1 MKYIFRLYCRT
12 LVNGRYLSSGK
23 TVWLRGWRTGHR
35 RGLKVQAQT
44 VQGSSDLSAV
54 GLVTCTPF
62 STRGSAHLPSTLLRR
77 SHHPCLSFAVLMQ
90 FVSETLAPSSLF
102 DILAR
107 SLLWQSRVNHTVSHT
122 GTAPQPGLSPSL
134 SDGRRWTGNWRTP
147 SFTLSPPPSL
157 VRGSCLFTRIDHPTA
172 PWRSAGYCRSFES
185 RTSTLSSLVQT
196 HSPTLIRHGKQYN
209 RQPE

>member
-77 SHHPCLSFAVLMQ
+77 SHHPCVSFAVLMQ

-102 DILAR
+102 DIFAR

-122 GTAPQPGLSPSL
+122 GTAPQPGLSSL
-134 SDGRRWTGNWRTP
+134 LIRRPPLDWQLADSEFY
-147 SFTLSPPPSL
+147 SFTATFACAWLMPL
-157 VRGSCLFTRIDHPTA
+157 
-172 PWRSAGYCRSFES
+172 
-185 RTSTLSSLVQT
+185 
-196 HSPTLIRHGKQYN
+196 HSH
-209 RQPE
+209 

>member
-23 TVWLRGWRTGHR
+23 TVWLRGWRTGLR

-102 DILAR
+102 DIFAR
-107 SLLWQSRVNHTVSHT
+107 SLLWQSRVNHTCLIQGLHHNPDS
-122 GTAPQPGLSPSL
+122 LSPY
-134 SDGRRWTGNWRTP
+134 
-147 SFTLSPPPSL
+147 
-157 VRGSCLFTRIDHPTA
+157 PTA
-172 PWRSAGYCRSFES
+172 AAGLAIGGLRVLLFHRHLRLCVAHA
-185 RTSTLSSLVQT
+185 SSLALITLRLPGDQLAT
-196 HSPTLIRHGKQYN
+196 AGALSLEHPPCHLWFKPTLQL
-209 RQPE
+209 